1 MPVSGAVIHVRDMQ
15 AWALRHVI
23 RTPCR
28 CRLLTPSHSVKAT
41 ADMILF
47 CCGTANTLYVCSNA
61 CADDLT
67 RTRLPDSVAT
77 PPCEKHEW
85 MPYRRL
91 AMPHPGI
98 VCQIDADLSLLV
110 MEAIKKACK
119 LRVMTAD
126 GCRHDID
133 VGGDVSAVSETFD
146 RCAAAE

>member
-1 MPVSGAVIHVRDMQ
+1 MLLSDSATCAASVSNAINTDLPPAVPVSGAVIHVRDMQ

-47 CCGTANTLYVCSNA
+47 CCGTANKLYVCSNA

-77 PPCEKHEW
+77 PPCE
-85 MPYRRL
+85 
-91 AMPHPGI
+91 
-98 VCQIDADLSLLV
+98 S
-110 MEAIKKACK
+110 
-119 LRVMTAD
+119 
-126 GCRHDID
+126 
-133 VGGDVSAVSETFD
+133 
-146 RCAAAE
+146 